1 MAYRFSKML
10 EKKILQECGAALA
23 EIPSFQ
29 ITFPRPL
36 EPSVLQALFDESAHS
51 DNNLGLHETLHE
63 SGAFLSLA

>member
-1 MAYRFSKML
+1 MAHRFAKML

-36 EPSVLQALFDESAHS
+36 EPSLLQALFDESAQS
-51 DNNLGLHETLHE
+51 DNNIGLHETLHE
-63 SGAFLSLA
+63 PGAFLSLA